1 MRDIDIP
8 YMSHTL
14 SISLPSNLTV
24 NCTSKINLT
33 YSSVYAEA
41 HSLVL
46 LRWTITCTKITT
58 TGTSR
63 TTTDFNVPSAYIL
76 HGG

>member
-33 YSSVYAEA
+33 YSKA
-41 HSLVL
+41 HILEHSILVS
-46 LRWTITCTKITT
+46 RAIMPDDIT
-58 TGTSR
+58 R
-63 TTTDFNVPSAYIL
+63 TRR
-76 HGG
+76 